1 MQALK
6 IAAVAMNGLLGRTED
21 NLRAIDQWASRA
33 KDSGADLVLF
43 PELVVHGHNDPNT
56 WYAAEAVPGGRSVD
70 HLCLLARTLDLYLS
84 VGLSEKEQDI
94 VYNTQVLVGPK
105 GYIGA
110 QRKIHL
116 SRDEVI
122 HYEGGSEMPVFDIG
136 KCRVGTII
144 CYDNSLPEV
153 PRILA
158 LKGADVLLMPHA
170 ARLKMWTDDPE
181 SEKEAAAYSGRYFH
195 MIASARAY
203 ENSCFT
209 VLCNQ
214 AGRAGIVDTYPKDS
228 PNQPHHAG
236 GCLVVDPLGQ
246 VTARTSF
253 EKIEEEM
260 VVADLLPEK
269 LWEARSQPN
278 YTLRQRRPE
287 LFGALTEARSV
298 VSG

>member
-110 QRKIHL
+110 QRKFT
-116 SRDEVI
+116 S
-122 HYEGGSEMPVFDIG
+122 P
-136 KCRVGTII
+136 GTR
-144 CYDNSLPEV
+144 SSTT
-153 PRILA
+153 R
-158 LKGADVLLMPHA
+158 A
-170 ARLKMWTDDPE
+170 ARRCPSST
-181 SEKEAAAYSGRYFH
+181 S
-195 MIASARAY
+195 ASAGW
-203 ENSCFT
+203 
-209 VLCNQ
+209 
-214 AGRAGIVDTYPKDS
+214 GRLSVMTTPFPRS
-228 PNQPHHAG
+228 PGFWP
-236 GCLVVDPLGQ
+236 
-246 VTARTSF
+246 
-253 EKIEEEM
+253 
-260 VVADLLPEK
+260 
-269 LWEARSQPN
+269 
-278 YTLRQRRPE
+278 
-287 LFGALTEARSV
+287 
-298 VSG
+298 